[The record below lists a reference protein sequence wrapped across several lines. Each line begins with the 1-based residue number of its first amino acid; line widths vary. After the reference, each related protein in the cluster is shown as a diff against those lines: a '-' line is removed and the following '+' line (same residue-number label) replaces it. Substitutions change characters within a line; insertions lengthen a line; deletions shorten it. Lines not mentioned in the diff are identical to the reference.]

1 MGIITLGSE
10 ERGYFFQTWH
20 VLISQF
26 NKKKNINE
34 QMIHHSHHAEMR
46 GQSLTFTI
54 DSQRRHC

>member
-10 ERGYFFQTWH
+10 ERGYFFHTWH

-26 NKKKNINE
+26 NKKNE